1 MSFFKAEIKA
11 FKLYFYNFLLII
23 KEMSIYYNKF

>member
-11 FKLYFYNFLLII
+11 FQLYFYNFLLIV
-23 KEMSIYYNKF
+23 KEIGVSFITN